1 MGKGAESMPGTVVDR
16 EQNAKKIKD
25 LLGTNPELVEEVNEF
40 EREYQFRKKLVLA
53 RREAGLTQKELE
65 ELSGL
70 DQRTISRIEVDEK
83 ISPSIKTLIKYLGA
97 MGYELDII
105 RAK

>member
-1 MGKGAESMPGTVVDR
+1 MPGTVVDR